1 MKLVSNDYKVTFERV
16 LRAYQD
22 NYRGIYPSYLDDK
35 NIEVMNSYEDKDRL
49 NRLFSLVEDNYD
61 SYHNEDEYT
70 KYNYFFK
77 LLTII
82 NNHNNLITNLSDEDI
97 SLITTEI
104 PFEVDTDKHLN
115 RLKLLCNS
123 EILSEVKLLSNRF
136 LPSDVI
142 SIFLQRFDQRNM
154 KRINDDSLNK
164 YRDSEIDKLEKNK
177 HKYLEEDKLLSTKE
191 YREYLNKEEK
201 VNELK

>member
-1 MKLVSNDYKVTFERV
+1 
-16 LRAYQD
+16 
-22 NYRGIYPSYLDDK
+22 
-35 NIEVMNSYEDKDRL
+35 MN
-49 NRLFSLVEDNYD
+49 N
-61 SYHNEDEYT
+61 
-70 KYNYFFK
+70 FFK

-82 NNHNNLITNLSDEDI
+82 NNYNELISNLSDDDI

-123 EILSEVKLLSNRF
+123 EVLSEVKLLSNRF
-136 LPSDVI
+136 LPSDII
-142 SIFLQRFDQRNM
+142 SVFLQRFDQRNM
-154 KRINDDSLNK
+154 KRINEESLNK

-177 HKYLEEDKLLSTKE
+177 HKYLEEEKLLSTKE